1 MALAGHPDE
10 EFRRYLLRGIE
21 HGFRVG
27 FDHSSSLVAAR
38 GNMPSAHSHPDVTS
52 GYVDAEVR
60 EGRMIGPFRPGQ
72 IPDLHVNRMGVIPK
86 GHIPGRWRLI
96 TDLSHPKGSSV
107 NDGIS
112 PDLCSLR
119 YTSVQRVART
129 AMLLGKGALMAKL
142 DIKAAYRLVPVH
154 PDDRPLLGIEW
165 QGSHY
170 VDGMLPFG
178 LRSAPKVFTAVADAL
193 EWVIRQRGV
202 TVVDHYLDDFVTLG
216 RPASPECSQNL
227 RTVLAVCEEL
237 GIPLAVDKLEGPA
250 DRLTFLGIE
259 IDTQAGVLRLPPEK
273 LVRLKAALVKWA
285 AKKSCRRRQLE
296 SLIGT
301 LQHASQ
307 VVRPGRSFLR
317 QMIDLLR
324 LPGATKGHHHI
335 RLNRGFRADLRWWCT
350 FAESWNG
357 VTVVPRSAYP
367 TATVTSDASGGWGCG
382 AWSGSSWW
390 QLQWPAAAYE
400 RHISFK
406 ELFAGLLACAAW
418 GVRWRGLLVQ
428 WRCDNQAAV
437 CTVRSRTCRD
447 QGMMHLI
454 RCLFFFEARFGFEL
468 LATHLP
474 GRENILADDLS
485 RNRLSNFLSKA
496 QSPEPAPSPLDP
508 AIAELLLD
516 EAGWTSPTWTTRFAT
531 TVAEA

>member
-1 MALAGHPDE
+1 
-10 EFRRYLLRGIE
+10 
-21 HGFRVG
+21 
-27 FDHSSSLVAAR
+27 
-38 GNMPSAHSHPDVTS
+38 MPSAHSHPDVTS

-202 TVVDHYLDDFVTLG
+202 TMVDHYLDDFVTLG
-216 RPASPECSQNL
+216 RSASPECSQNL

-237 GIPLAVDKLEGPA
+237 GVPLAVDKLEGPA

-350 FAESWNG
+350 FAESWN
-357 VTVVPRSAYP
+357 
-367 TATVTSDASGGWGCG
+367 
-382 AWSGSSWW
+382 
-390 QLQWPAAAYE
+390 
-400 RHISFK
+400 ISFK